1 MKREVLNVLCAMLV
15 LSPTI
20 LTLNG
25 SECILP
31 NIVGISYCVL
41 LILVTK
47 NTKIG
52 KRCLL
57 NVYRSFLRIENY
69 LYNKFS
75 F

>member
-1 MKREVLNVLCAMLV
+1 MKKDLLKLIIAMLIV
-15 LSPTI
+15 SPSI
-20 LTLNG
+20 LALNG

-47 NTKIG
+47 YTKMG
-52 KRCLL
+52 KQGII
-57 NVYRSFLRIENY
+57 NVYRSSLRVENY